1 MNGLFR
7 GVAFMELIIDF
18 PGGARV
24 DAHFG
29 PYTVMTDQPPQGG
42 GEGSAPTPF
51 ALFLA
56 SLGTC
61 AGIYVLGFCRQ
72 RDLPTE
78 GIRLVQRM
86 TFNPATGM
94 LDKVQIDIQLPEGF
108 PEKYHEA
115 VIRSASQCTVKKH
128 FENPPV
134 IEVGTSVAGA

>member
-1 MNGLFR
+1 
-7 GVAFMELIIDF
+7 MEMLIDF

-29 PYTVMTDQPPQGG
+29 PYTVKTDQPPMGG

-72 RDLPTE
+72 RGLPTE
-78 GIRLVQRM
+78 GIRLIQRAHS
-86 TFNPATGM
+86 NPMTGM
-94 LDKVQIDIQLPEGF
+94 VEKVDIEIQVPSTF
-108 PEKYHEA
+108 PERYRDA
-115 VIRSASQCTVKKH
+115 LVRSAELCAVKKH
-128 FENPPV
+128 MENPPAFNV
-134 IEVGTSVAGA
+134 YTQSV